1 MSGIAQ
7 ALIKQRFF
15 RYIRI
20 GCAWRYMEL
29 LPGNRIGGGKAR
41 YEQTWHIQYQDG
53 TPVLLIAGDEG
64 ITCRLQQQAEGTWR
78 GSWLIYER
86 MPVELI
92 AVPESEL
99 TMTGTLTTT
108 SPEPIDAVYT
118 WVDGQTPEF
127 GAQLARYSREAGD
140 VDARPC
146 RYRSHDELRYSLRSL
161 QGYAPWIRH
170 VYLVTNGQVPVWL
183 DEAHPG
189 ITVVPHEAIFPD
201 AGHLPTFNSLAIEL
215 HLHRIPGL
223 SRRYLYFNDDL
234 FFGRPVS
241 PESYL
246 TPSGVQKVYLE
257 DWLLS
262 LDPDAGRVLER
273 AHAYTQ
279 HLLWQRVPTQS
290 PFRAIAHV
298 PQLYDREWV
307 AQVEALWPRE
317 IAATSASRF
326 RTGPNVMLCALYY
339 HYLLSSKAHRARFRA
354 IPLYPRS
361 VEYEWLMLCREIK
374 PMRDMLDEIAFQ
386 RPRFFCVNDDLDE
399 SAESELV
406 LEHFQHFL
414 DVYFPVPSAFEK
426 TDWSG

>member
-1 MSGIAQ
+1 
-7 ALIKQRFF
+7 
-15 RYIRI
+15 
-20 GCAWRYMEL
+20 
-29 LPGNRIGGGKAR
+29 
-41 YEQTWHIQYQDG
+41 YQDG

-118 WVDGQTPEF
+118 WVDGHDPNF
-127 GAQLARYSREAGD
+127 RIQLERYMSGRADNANSG
-140 VDARPC
+140 DARPS

-183 DEAHPG
+183 DETHPG

-262 LDPDAGRVLER
+262 LDLSAGGVLER
-273 AHAYTQ
+273 AHAHTQ
-279 HLLWQRVPTQS
+279 HLLRERIPDQS

-298 PQLYDREWV
+298 PQIYDREWV

-326 RTGPNVMLCALYY
+326 RTGTNVVLCVLYS
-339 HYLLSSKAHRARFRA
+339 HYLLSSPAYRTRHRAVVVRN
-354 IPLYPRS
+354 RS
-361 VEYEWLMLCREIK
+361 TDYVLLMLREQTLS
-374 PMRDMLDEIAFQ
+374 MLDMFDEIAFQ
-386 RPRFFCVNDDLDE
+386 CPKFLCVNDDLGD
-399 SAESELV
+399 SEVADIV
-406 LEHFQHFL
+406 LEYSERFL
-414 DVYFPVPSAFEK
+414 ANYFPEPSTFEK
-426 TDWSG
+426 TDWLG